1 MNRPNWFQD
10 MDGACWTAV
19 GVSLVCAALV
29 LPAAFGMNAE
39 PLPSP
44 DDLTDAQVAA
54 QTAQQEQQCAQ
65 IVGPN
70 YIFLVR
76 KDRNVC
82 RDGNLP

>member
-1 MNRPNWFQD
+1 MNRTY
-10 MDGACWTAV
+10 TAL
-19 GVSLVCAALV
+19 GVLLIVAALT
-29 LPAAFGMNAE
+29 LPAAFGWDAE
-39 PLPSP
+39 PTPSA

-54 QTAQQEQQCAQ
+54 QTDDQEQQCAQ

>member
-19 GVSLVCAALV
+19 GVALVCAALV

-39 PLPSP
+39 PLPEP
-44 DDLTDAQVAA
+44 AELTDAQVAA

-65 IVGPN
+65 IIGPN
-70 YIFLVR
+70 YIFLAR
-76 KDRNVC
+76 KGHNIC
-82 RDGNLP
+82 RDGALK